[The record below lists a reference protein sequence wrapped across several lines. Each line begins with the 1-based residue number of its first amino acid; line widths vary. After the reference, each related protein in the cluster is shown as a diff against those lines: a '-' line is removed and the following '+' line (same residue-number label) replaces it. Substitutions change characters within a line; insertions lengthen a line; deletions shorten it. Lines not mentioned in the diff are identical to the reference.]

1 MKPVYVRPEG
11 DNVKRAT
18 CYVCGYPRCAEYPLA
33 VRQQATGP
41 YFPFLETHE
50 PPDGSEP
57 PSVDGHILSCFLCYS
72 YLTQQWQLYERNK
85 VPPVKRIYWLKRV
98 DNGPYTGVEGGM
110 QSEYASQLLGLTPD
124 PPPPPPSDLKRPG
137 PSGARSQPPTPAP
150 LASVE
155 VKRTRI
161 IPPQPQPPSLPLPPP
176 GVPPLPLGLAVAQV
190 GLQQEA
196 LDLSLDGRRGTKRE
210 REEDVGYRDPRP
222 PLAAPPRTEVLDL
235 RMPDKNAT
243 TEVCYV
249 CGDHHKKGTLV
260 DIYAKQQSGSCPF
273 FPSLMLHPR
282 PSKSHPMEVSGRVQG
297 CRDCYS
303 HLQLQWDAYEA
314 HNIPHGERNY
324 SLRKRSS
331 LMQDCTAF
339 VCYKCGNECPSSSL
353 CLIYCKPNSENEPY
367 YPFIQRLDPPE
378 GASPI
383 SPQGMVQ
390 VCCVCYKTIPQQQK
404 DFQNRKDSSS
414 SSSNNRS
421 PELKGNAG
429 EGVNTG
435 DDQRGG
441 GGSTSMTTPVPHTPH
456 PLLSR
461 PPSASAVDADSH
473 LEEATCYLCHQNHT
487 RQAMH
492 WLAMVVESITQDGMY
507 FSFLKYLPRIGQNSV
522 VENGRVLAC
531 SPCYQHLSNQ
541 WAEYEKDKVPTE
553 HRQFSLRAMPSNSQS
568 PRLTPGPNLSSPG
581 MSPLSDSSPPHG
593 FSAAAEA
600 HLKSTENVK
609 KAPPGYVGQPLHTL
623 EVVPA
628 EQDPKAPTLPVITTQ
643 NALSIAINCFVC
655 SFHSKPGQTYALWS
669 KPHGTDPF
677 FPFLEKHQSAHPEA
691 RVDDSRVLSC
701 LCCFHSLNL
710 QWQRYEKEQ
719 VAHYARLY
727 DTYNYSCFICSLK
740 TYRKRLYLLPVKDYP
755 FLKEHN
761 RPTGGMVVDNGH
773 SVVVCKDC
781 YSSLKNQYIEL
792 ERWGVPVEKRQYN
805 WIQRPPP
812 PEFQQGTTTKPS
824 QVLTLGI
831 QSTLVEPGSSSPG
844 SHPGTPPGVL
854 SQPGGGGSPRGSHGP
869 VSGSPSAIGDGSG
882 SRSDVAKL
890 CENPPSPVTSA
901 IPKLIGAASVP
912 ADSTE
917 TSCVGTI
924 PSCYAPLQLKIGV
937 ARQGGSTLT
946 KQHTVAPSEG
956 FNSGDTKPGP
966 PRKKFTSVDQSSKSR
981 STENLHSGNLSHDH
995 VSSSKVTI
1003 SDQLDDDKIAHKKR
1017 KSVIRARQSL
1027 QVAPIPSPDFHHA
1040 VSSC

>member
-1 MKPVYVRPEG
+1 MKPVYVRTESG
-11 DNVKRAT
+11 ENSKRAS

-33 VRQQATGP
+33 VRQQETGP

-57 PSVDGHILSCFLCYS
+57 PSADGRVLACFLCYS

-98 DNGPYTGVEGGM
+98 DNGPYTGVEVGM
-110 QSEYASQLLGLTPD
+110 QTEYASQLLGLTPD
-124 PPPPPPSDLKRPG
+124 PPPTPTSDLKRPG
-137 PSGARSQPPTPAP
+137 TTGGARAQPPAAVSVTPS
-150 LASVE
+150 ASVE
-155 VKRTRI
+155 VKRSRI

-176 GVPPLPLGLAVAQV
+176 GVPPLPLSLAVAQV
-190 GLQQEA
+190 GPQQEA
-196 LDLSLDGRRGTKRE
+196 LDLSLDGRRGTKRD
-210 REEDVGYRDPRP
+210 REDDVAYRDPRP
-222 PLAAPPRTEVLDL
+222 PLALPLRTEVLDL

-282 PSKSHPMEVSGRVQG
+282 PSKSHPMEASGRVQG
-297 CRDCYS
+297 CRECYT
-303 HLQLQWDAYEA
+303 HLQLQWDTYEA
-314 HNIPHGERNY
+314 HHIPHGERNY

-339 VCYKCGNECPSSSL
+339 VCYKCGHECPSSSL

-367 YPFIQRLDPPE
+367 YPFIQQLDPPE

-404 DFQNRKDSSS
+404 DFQERRGDSSS
-414 SSSNNRS
+414 RKS
-421 PELKGNAG
+421 PEIKG
-429 EGVNTG
+429 EGVG
-435 DDQRGG
+435 VGEEER
-441 GGSTSMTTPVPHTPH
+441 GGSTSQPTPVPLIPH
-456 PLLSR
+456 QLLPR
-461 PPSASAVDADSH
+461 PPSASATDTDSH
-473 LEEATCYLCHQNHT
+473 VEEATCYLCHQNHS

-492 WLAMVVESITQDGMY
+492 WLAMVADSITQDGLY

-609 KAPPGYVGQPLHTL
+609 KAPSGYVGQPLHTL

-655 SFHSKPGQTYALWS
+655 SFHSKPGQTYVLRS
-669 KPHGTDPF
+669 KPHGSEPF
-677 FPFLEKHQSAHPEA
+677 FPFLGKHQSAHPEA
-691 RVDDSRVLSC
+691 RVDDSCVLCC

-761 RPTGGMVVDNGH
+761 RPAGGMVVDNGH

-781 YSSLKNQYIEL
+781 YSSLNNQVSL
-792 ERWGVPVEKRQYN
+792 H
-805 WIQRPPP
+805 PPL
-812 PEFQQGTTTKPS
+812 PS
-824 QVLTLGI
+824 VLGCVIPHHIWLCGY
-831 QSTLVEPGSSSPG
+831 PY
-844 SHPGTPPGVL
+844 
-854 SQPGGGGSPRGSHGP
+854 
-869 VSGSPSAIGDGSG
+869 PSLRFIS
-882 SRSDVAKL
+882 
-890 CENPPSPVTSA
+890 
-901 IPKLIGAASVP
+901 
-912 ADSTE
+912 
-917 TSCVGTI
+917 
-924 PSCYAPLQLKIGV
+924 
-937 ARQGGSTLT
+937 
-946 KQHTVAPSEG
+946 
-956 FNSGDTKPGP
+956 
-966 PRKKFTSVDQSSKSR
+966 
-981 STENLHSGNLSHDH
+981 LH
-995 VSSSKVTI
+995 
-1003 SDQLDDDKIAHKKR
+1003 
-1017 KSVIRARQSL
+1017 
-1027 QVAPIPSPDFHHA
+1027 
-1040 VSSC
+1040 